1 MEFRL
6 AIRNTTRGRLR
17 VEVHEHYTRGED
29 RDRGRLQTHK
39 IYSAELPGELSNRD
53 DLHNLYLSLGL
64 IGAIID
70 EVEQPD
76 SWRSIM
82 ESLPFPEVTDP
93 RGSEP
98 TG

>member
-17 VEVHEHYTRGED
+17 VEVHEHYTRGEE
-29 RDRGRLQTHK
+29 RDHKRLQTHK
-39 IYSAELPGELSNRD
+39 IYSAELSGELSNRD
-53 DLHNLYLSLGL
+53 DLHNLYLALGL
-64 IGAIID
+64 IGQILD
-70 EVEQPD
+70 EIEQPD

-82 ESLPFPEVTDP
+82 ESLPFPEIMGP
-93 RGSEP
+93 EGRAP